1 MLFDSPSAR
10 VDFPASQAVVDQRRR
25 FFAQGEEGSRPFIFA
40 DSSGFV
46 GIAVRN
52 GSAARV
58 LGASVGTPAILTL
71 ADNKA
76 V

>member
-1 MLFDSPSAR
+1 
-10 VDFPASQAVVDQRRR
+10 RRR
-25 FFAQGEEGSRPFIFA
+25 FFAQGEEDSQPFIFA

-58 LGASVGTPAILTL
+58 LGVRMGTSAILTL
-71 ADNKA
+71 ADNEA
-76 V
+76 I